1 MGGQRT
7 GVAVTI
13 AAVSFAYVVVMVVMF
28 RYAMARTPAGIVRRL
43 ARTGRP
49 VTLTVDVRHPS
60 AWDPTLPLGR
70 SGFFAPGTVT
80 YTLDDPK
87 TVHVR
92 FLPRSGTAV
101 ERSAEIPAWM
111 LPDTPET
118 RRRRRIARIV
128 IAVYVL
134 IGAAA
139 FGVTTALVD
148 GAASLRIRAGGVA
161 ALVAVAVAWL
171 ATHVILTRPRR
182 PSPRTHQGSEQ
193 STPLPSRHLLAWA
206 VGAVIVA
213 AALGVAWHLGNSKGQ
228 PQMSWASSFL
238 SAGVFVLVGL
248 AIITASAHHHTYIH
262 HADQPRTDRRASATT
277 RPPGGSRAQG

>member
-7 GVAVTI
+7 GVVVTI
-13 AAVSFAYVVVMVVMF
+13 AIVSFAYVVFMIGLF

-60 AWDPTLPLGR
+60 AWDPTQPMGR

-80 YTLDDPK
+80 YSLDDPK

-92 FLPRSGTAV
+92 FEPRSGTPV
-101 ERSAEIPAWM
+101 ERSAEIPEWM
-111 LPDTPET
+111 LPDTPAT
-118 RRRRRIARIV
+118 RRRRRIARVV
-128 IAVYVL
+128 IAIYVL
-134 IGAAA
+134 IGVAA
-139 FGVTTALVD
+139 FGVTAALVD
-148 GAASLRIRAGGVA
+148 GAASVRIRAGGVA
-161 ALVAVAVAWL
+161 AVAAVAVAWL

-182 PSPRTHQGSEQ
+182 PAPTTQEGIEQ
-193 STPLPSRHLLAWA
+193 STPLPSRHLFAWA

-228 PQMSWASSFL
+228 PQMSWASAFL
-238 SAGVFVLVGL
+238 SAGVFVLGGL

-262 HADQPRTDRRASATT
+262 HTDQTPSRRL
-277 RPPGGSRAQG
+277 